1 MRGAI
6 GRDDA
11 VAIVDPNSVI
21 AQRLSEQIS
30 QTPARFLQNDLRPA
44 GVPLFCARRKM
55 QIKIGLLLS
64 NQSDLNAD
72 GSAPYFILELKRAD
86 HSFHARTAM
95 RSAGSE
101 HHFIRIGATRDGHS
115 PGRFSFFF
123 DPWTT

>member
-1 MRGAI
+1 MRGAV

-11 VAIVDPNSVI
+11 VAIVDPNSVV

-30 QTPARFLQNDLRPA
+30 QTPARFLQNDLGSA
-44 GVPLFCARRKM
+44 GVSLFGARGNM

-72 GSAPYFILELKRAD
+72 GSSPYFILELKRAD

-101 HHFIRIGATRDGHS
+101 HHFIRIRATRDCHAT
-115 PGRFSFFF
+115 GRFSFFF
-123 DPWTT
+123 NP